1 MQDSRQKLSIRL
13 ALFLLVA
20 VSLFLSACG
29 RPPEQTT
36 EQTTEQSVEIV
47 AASKSS
53 NFQVKGDNISL
64 VEFYLDDTDFS
75 DKPYSTD
82 SQAPFELS
90 LETSTLPDGE
100 HNLSIQAKVGN
111 KMVSAS
117 TTFTVSK
124 GEVKPSPESEPTPE
138 PQPETTPTP
147 TPIIPAPAVTWTKI
161 ADEKTSFTLTETET
175 VRFGADTRWTQK
187 SVEAGTWQCHR
198 NFFGGVDPADGV
210 VKSCEV
216 LTQGSAPAPTEPTP
230 TEPTPTEPEPTD
242 PTPTDPT
249 PTDPTPTE
257 PTEPDPVPTPTN
269 SGEIVTVNY
278 QKDNSNFLNPERGF
292 TNPLASY
299 SDNPKALESWRL
311 EQTKASGI
319 SVINRRYVMVSFRN
333 SAISQSYLDHIQAD
347 LNLVRQYGM
356 KMVIRFSYTFN
367 ESGGNYADAS
377 LSRMLEHVEQL
388 RPILQR
394 NTDVIAYLEAGFIG
408 RWGEWNKSSNGLG
421 DETNP
426 QNTSA
431 QSQLVTALL
440 GAMPS
445 ERIVTIRY
453 IGRKKAIVSS
463 NPLRADQAYN
473 GSPQARTGH
482 MNDYFTID
490 DWSGSDR
497 TYLSQDTLY
506 TVQGGEPIKTNGR
519 RSECPATLGELTD
532 YHWSI
537 MNIPGSDFT
546 SIWRNG
552 GCYDSIQKRL
562 GYRFFLS
569 QARMPQTIAPGAT
582 LSVALTMSNE
592 GFARPY
598 NPRGL
603 ELVLRNRS
611 NNQVT
616 RLAINPGDDVRSF
629 LPDPAESKNLTLNT
643 VVPSNLASGNYDLF
657 LNLPDGAASLNTR
670 ADYSIRLANTD
681 MWDSATGYNK
691 LGNLQVG
698 ANPDLLANA
707 Q

>member
-1 MQDSRQKLSIRL
+1 MQDSRQKPAIRL
-13 ALFLLVA
+13 ALFILVA
-20 VSLFLSACG
+20 VSLFLAACG
-29 RPPEQTT
+29 SSPEQPTQQ
-36 EQTTEQSVEIV
+36 EQTVEIV
-47 AASKSS
+47 AASESS
-53 NFQVKGDNISL
+53 NFQVKGNNISL
-64 VEFYLDDTDFS
+64 VEFYLDDTNFA

-124 GEVKPSPESEPTPE
+124 GEVEPSPESEPTPE
-138 PQPETTPTP
+138 TQPETTPTTP
-147 TPIIPAPAVTWTKI
+147 TPTTPPPTITWVKL
-161 ADEKTSFTLTETET
+161 ADEKTNFTLSATQT
-175 VRFGADTRWTQK
+175 VRFGVDGRWREK
-187 SVEAGTWQCHR
+187 SVTAGTWYCHR
-198 NFFGGVDPADGV
+198 DLFGGIDPADGV
-210 VKSCEV
+210 FKRCEV
-216 LTQGSAPAPTEPTP
+216 LQGSAPAPTEPTP
-230 TEPTPTEPEPTD
+230 TNPTPTEPTPTE

-257 PTEPDPVPTPTN
+257 PVPTPTPTPTPTN
-269 SGEIVTVNY
+269 PGAIVTVNY
-278 QKDNSNFLNPERGF
+278 QKDNSNFLNPERGYS
-292 TNPLASY
+292 NPQVSY
-299 SDNPKALESWRL
+299 SDRPKALESWRL
-311 EQTKASGI
+311 EQSKAEGI
-319 SVINRRYVMVSFRN
+319 SVINRRYVMVSFRD

-367 ESGGNYADAS
+367 ESSGNYADTNM
-377 LSRMLEHVEQL
+377 SRMLAHVEQL
-388 RPILQR
+388 RPLLQR
-394 NTDVIAYLEAGFIG
+394 NADVIAFLEAGFIG

-421 DETNP
+421 DESNP
-426 QNTSA
+426 QNTSE
-431 QSQLVTALL
+431 QSKLVNALL
-440 GAMPS
+440 GAMPK
-445 ERIVTIRY
+445 ERMITLRY
-453 IGRKKAIVSS
+453 YGRKHAILGSS
-463 NPLRADQAYN
+463 ALSESQAYSTSN
-473 GSPQARTGH
+473 QARVGH

-490 DWSGSDR
+490 SYSGSARD
-497 TYLSQDTLY
+497 YLMQDTLW
-506 TVQGGEPIKTNGR
+506 TVHGGEPIKTNGS

-552 GCYDSIQKRL
+552 GCYDNIAKRL

-569 QARMPQTIAPGAT
+569 QAKMPQTIAPGAT

-616 RLAINPGDDVRSF
+616 RLAINPGEDVRAY
-629 LPDPAESKNLTLNT
+629 LPGPDETKTLTLNA
-643 VVPSNLASGNYDLF
+643 VVPGNLTSGSYDIF
-657 LNLPDGAASLNTR
+657 LNLPDGAASLNSR
-670 ADYSIRLANTD
+670 ADYSVRLANTD
-681 MWDSATGYNK
+681 MWDSTTGFNK
-691 LGNLQVG
+691 LGNLQVSS
-698 ANPDLLANA
+698 NPSLLANA
-707 Q
+707 H